1 MILLDNELWNI
12 VIGDSSISM
21 YCTKIKTIDSFHENI
36 DVIVLEKNSVW
47 WYTWSYPSYAIVR
60 SFPLAPPTS
69 VDH

>member
-36 DVIVLEKNSVW
+36 DVIVLEKNSV
-47 WYTWSYPSYAIVR
+47 
-60 SFPLAPPTS
+60 
-69 VDH
+69 